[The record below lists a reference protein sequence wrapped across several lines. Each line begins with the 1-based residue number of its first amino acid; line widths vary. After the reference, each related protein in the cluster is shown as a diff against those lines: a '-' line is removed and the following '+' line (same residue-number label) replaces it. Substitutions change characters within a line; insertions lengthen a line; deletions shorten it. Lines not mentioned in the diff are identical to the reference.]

1 MKSDSTI
8 KFIGLDVHSKTIS
21 VAIADEGL
29 KGEVRHY
36 GTIENTFEAIDKVIK
51 SLTATGIELR
61 FIYEAGPCG
70 FALYRYLSGN
80 GFTCIVTSPAMI
92 PRPKN
97 VRIKNDRRDA
107 LTLARL
113 YRAGELTGI
122 YVPEPEDE
130 AIRDLGRARDD
141 ARMAERKAKQRLN
154 SFLIRNNLIYPGKTK
169 WNRTYFNWLGSVGMK
184 YPAQKVALQ
193 EYIEA
198 VNECTG
204 RVARLR
210 EQIGLAVEEW
220 RMAPMVK
227 ALQALR
233 GVSLICATITVAEL
247 GDLSRFQNP
256 KELMAYLGLVPSE
269 HSSGES
275 IRRGSITKTGNG
287 HARRVLV
294 EGAWTYKHHA
304 RVTYPLI
311 KRQRELPKSICQ
323 ISWKAQLRLCA
334 RYRKMVARKKPN
346 NVVVI
351 AIAREL
357 AAFMWAIAQEVRAA
371 A

>member
-1 MKSDSTI
+1 MKKDSTI

-21 VAIADEGL
+21 VAIADEGR

-36 GTIENTFEAIDKVIK
+36 GTIENTFEAMDKVIK
-51 SLTATGIELR
+51 SLTETGVELR

-70 FALYRYLSGN
+70 FALYRYLTGN
-80 GFTCIVTSPAMI
+80 GFTCIVTAPGLI
-92 PRPKN
+92 PKRSG

-107 LTLARL
+107 MTLARL

-130 AIRDLGRARDD
+130 AVRDLARARDD
-141 ARMAERKAKQRLN
+141 ARVAERKAKQRLN
-154 SFLIRNNLIYPGKTK
+154 SFLLRYNLIYPGKTK

-184 YPAQKVALQ
+184 YPGQKVALQ
-193 EYIEA
+193 KYIEA

-204 RVARLR
+204 RVARMS

-233 GVSLICATITVAEL
+233 GVSLICATVTVAEL

-256 KELMAYLGLVPSE
+256 KEIMAYVGLVPSE
-269 HSSGES
+269 HSSGET
-275 IRRGSITKTGNG
+275 IRRGGITKTGNG

-304 RVTYPLI
+304 RVTPPLI
-311 KRQRELPKSICQ
+311 KRQRDLSKSICQ

-334 RYRKMVARKKPN
+334 QIGRASC
-346 NVVVI
+346 
-351 AIAREL
+351 RER
-357 AAFMWAIAQEVRAA
+357 V
-371 A
+371 

>member
-1 MKSDSTI
+1 M
-8 KFIGLDVHSKTIS
+8 
-21 VAIADEGL
+21 
-29 KGEVRHY
+29 
-36 GTIENTFEAIDKVIK
+36 
-51 SLTATGIELR
+51 
-61 FIYEAGPCG
+61 
-70 FALYRYLSGN
+70 
-80 GFTCIVTSPAMI
+80 M
-92 PRPKN
+92 
-97 VRIKNDRRDA
+97 
-107 LTLARL
+107 LARL

-130 AIRDLGRARDD
+130 AVRDLARSRDD
-141 ARMAERKAKQRLN
+141 ARVAERKAKQRLN
-154 SFLIRNNLIYPGKTK
+154 SFLLRHNLIYPGKTK

-198 VNECTG
+198 ANECTG
-204 RVARLR
+204 RVARLT
-210 EQIGLAVEEW
+210 EQIRMTVEEW
-220 RMAPMVK
+220 RMAPIVK

-233 GVSLICATITVAEL
+233 GVSLICATVTVAEL
-247 GDLSRFQNP
+247 GDLTP
-256 KELMAYLGLVPSE
+256 E
-269 HSSGES
+269 HSSGET
-275 IRRGSITKTGNG
+275 IRRGGITKTGNG

-304 RVTYPLI
+304 RITPPLI
-311 KRQRELPKSICQ
+311 KRQRDLPKSICQ

-357 AAFMWAIAQEVRAA
+357 AAFMWGIPVRRTLVPAIG
-371 A
+371 

>member
-1 MKSDSTI
+1 MGRDSTT

-21 VAIADEGL
+21 VAIADEGR

-36 GTIENTFEAIDKVIK
+36 GTIDNTTEAIEKVIK
-51 SLTATGIELR
+51 SLTATGVELK

-70 FALYRYLSGN
+70 FALYRYLTGN
-80 GFTCIVTSPAMI
+80 GFKCIVTAPAMI
-92 PRPKN
+92 PKRKS

-122 YVPEPEDE
+122 YVPDPEDE
-130 AIRDLGRARDD
+130 AIRDLVRARND
-141 ARMAERKAKQRLN
+141 ARLAERKARQRLN
-154 SFLIRNNLIYPGKTK
+154 SFLLRNNLIYPRKTK
-169 WNRTYFNWLGSVGMK
+169 WNRAYFYWLGFVVMK
-184 YPAQKVALQ
+184 YPAQKVAIQ
-193 EYIEA
+193 EYINA
-198 VNECTG
+198 VHECTE
-204 RVARLR
+204 RVKRLSD
-210 EQIGLAVEEW
+210 QIRLAVKEW
-220 RMAPMVK
+220 RLAPMVK
-227 ALQALR
+227 ALQSLR
-233 GVSLICATITVAEL
+233 GVSLITAAITVAEL
-247 GDLSRFQNP
+247 GDLSRFHHP

-275 IRRGSITKTGNG
+275 IKRGGITKTGNS

-294 EGAWTYKHHA
+294 ESAWTYKHHA
-304 RVTYPLI
+304 RVTLPLI
-311 KRQRELPKSICQ
+311 KRQQDLPKSICQ

-334 RYRKMVARKKPN
+334 RYRRMMARKKPAQ
-346 NVVVI
+346 VVAV

-357 AAFMWAIAQEVRAA
+357 AAFMWAIAKEVEAA

>member
-1 MKSDSTI
+1 MERDSTT
-8 KFIGLDVHSKTIS
+8 KFVGLDVHSKTIS
-21 VAIADEGL
+21 VAIADDGR

-210 EQIGLAVEEW
+210 EQIRLAVEEW

-233 GVSLICATITVAEL
+233 GVSAL
-247 GDLSRFQNP
+247 
-256 KELMAYLGLVPSE
+256 
-269 HSSGES
+269 
-275 IRRGSITKTGNG
+275 
-287 HARRVLV
+287 
-294 EGAWTYKHHA
+294 
-304 RVTYPLI
+304 
-311 KRQRELPKSICQ
+311 
-323 ISWKAQLRLCA
+323 QL
-334 RYRKMVARKKPN
+334 
-346 NVVVI
+346 
-351 AIAREL
+351 
-357 AAFMWAIAQEVRAA
+357 
-371 A
+371 

>member
-1 MKSDSTI
+1 MGKDSPT

-21 VAIADEGL
+21 VAIADEER

-36 GTIENTFEAIDKVIK
+36 GTVENTIEAIEKVIN
-51 SLTATGIELR
+51 SLTATGAELK

-70 FALYRYLSGN
+70 FALFRYLTGN
-80 GFTCIVTSPAMI
+80 GFTCIVTAPGLI
-92 PRPKN
+92 PKRSG

-107 LTLARL
+107 MTLARL

-122 YVPEPEDE
+122 YVPDPEDE
-130 AIRDLGRARDD
+130 AIRDLPRARND
-141 ARMAERKAKQRLN
+141 ARVAERKAWQRLN
-154 SFLIRNNLIYPGKTK
+154 SFLLRNNFIYPRKTK
-169 WNRTYFNWLGSVGMK
+169 WSRAYFYWLGLIVIK
-184 YPAQKVALQ
+184 HPAQKIALQ

-198 VNECTG
+198 VHECTE
-204 RVARLR
+204 RIKRLS
-210 EQIGLAVEEW
+210 EQISLAVEEW

-227 ALQALR
+227 ALQSLR
-233 GVSLICATITVAEL
+233 GISLIAAAISVAEL
-247 GDLSRFQNP
+247 GDISRFQHP

-275 IRRGSITKTGNG
+275 IKRGHITKTGNS

-294 EGAWTYKHHA
+294 ESAWTYKHHA
-304 RVTYPLI
+304 RVTKPLI
-311 KRQRELPKSICQ
+311 KRQAGLPRSIFQ

-334 RYRKMVARKKPN
+334 RYRRLMARKKPMQ
-346 NVVVI
+346 VVVI

-357 AAFMWAIAQEVRAA
+357 AAFMWAIAQEVKATA
-371 A
+371 

>member
-1 MKSDSTI
+1 MRRDSTT

-21 VAIADEGL
+21 VAIADEGRE
-29 KGEVRHY
+29 GEVRHY

-51 SLTATGIELR
+51 LLTKTGVELR

-70 FALYRYLSGN
+70 FVLYRYLTGN

-92 PRPKN
+92 PRRKS

-130 AIRDLGRARDD
+130 AVRDLARARDD
-141 ARMAERKAKQRLN
+141 ARVAERKAKQRLN
-154 SFLIRNNLIYPGKTK
+154 SFLLRNNLIYPGKTK
-169 WNRTYFNWLGSVGMK
+169 WNRTYFNWLGLVGMK

-198 VNECTG
+198 ANECTG
-204 RVARLR
+204 RVARLS
-210 EQIGLAVEEW
+210 EQIRLAVEEW

-233 GVSLICATITVAEL
+233 GVSLICATVTVAEL
-247 GDLSRFQNP
+247 GDLS
-256 KELMAYLGLVPSE
+256 LVPSE
-269 HSSGES
+269 HSSGET
-275 IRRGSITKTGNG
+275 IRRGGITKTGNG

-304 RVTYPLI
+304 RITSPLI
-311 KRQRELPKSICQ
+311 KRQRELPRSIIQ

-334 RYRKMVARKKPN
+334 RYRKMVAR
-346 NVVVI
+346 
-351 AIAREL
+351 
-357 AAFMWAIAQEVRAA
+357 
-371 A
+371 